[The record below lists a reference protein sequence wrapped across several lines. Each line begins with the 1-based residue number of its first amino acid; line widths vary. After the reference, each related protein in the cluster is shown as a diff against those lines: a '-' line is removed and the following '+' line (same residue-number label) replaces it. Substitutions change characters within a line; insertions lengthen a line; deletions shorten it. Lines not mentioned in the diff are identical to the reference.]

1 MLALASNVASGDRF
15 VRAKKYRGW
24 DPTLFVGTD
33 LPGKTLGIV
42 GAGRIGSSTAKMA
55 HKGFGMKIIYSDV
68 QENTELENECQA
80 KKIETVEELLKTSD
94 FVSLH
99 VPLLPETKHLISQE
113 RLGMMKKTAYLV
125 NTSRGPVI
133 DEKALV
139 LALKEEKIAGA
150 GLDVFEEEPYLARGL
165 TRLQNVVLT
174 PHIATATIEARQEMS
189 KTVADNVIS

>member
-1 MLALASNVASGDRF
+1 M
-15 VRAKKYRGW
+15 
-24 DPTLFVGTD
+24 
-33 LPGKTLGIV
+33 
-42 GAGRIGSSTAKMA
+42 
-55 HKGFGMKIIYSDV
+55 
-68 QENTELENECQA
+68 
-80 KKIETVEELLKTSD
+80 ETIEELLKISD

-99 VPLLPETKHLISQE
+99 VPLIPETKHLINAE
-113 RLGMMKKTAYLV
+113 RIGLMKKTAYLV

-139 LALKEEKIAGA
+139 QALKEEKIAGA

-189 KTVADNVIS
+189 KTVADNVISMLETGEAKNPVN